1 MENNILLDV
10 KGLKTYFHTFKG
22 VVKAVDDVSFTLK
35 EGEILGIVGESGSGK
50 SVTSFSILKLVE
62 DPGVV
67 EAEQILFDGRDLNR
81 ASEKDM
87 IKIRGKDISMVF
99 QDPMTSLNPLY
110 TIQRQMEEVL
120 ILHEP
125 QMNAAQRKARCLE
138 LLSAV
143 GIPNPQERLKEY
155 PNQFSGGMRQ
165 RVIIAIALATNP
177 RLLIADEP
185 TTALDVTIQEQILEL
200 MRKLVKEH
208 NTALILITHDLAVV
222 SQMVDRIN
230 VMYCG
235 KLVETGSTEDI
246 VSFNAHPYTEGLLNS
261 IPKLYEDRDRLDYIP
276 GMVPNMFEL
285 PEGCY
290 FAPRCRYCQE
300 ICRHQQPA
308 MREVGPGHLAA
319 CHFPLKKKD
328 DGNRDAAVSPAA
340 VRTEEGK

>member
-1 MENNILLDV
+1 MKDKILLDI

-22 VVKAVDDVSFTLK
+22 VVKAVDDVSFSLM

-50 SVTSFSILKLVE
+50 SVTSFSILNLVE
-62 DPGVV
+62 EPGVV
-67 EAEQILFDGRDLNR
+67 EADHIMFDDKDLSR
-81 ASEKDM
+81 ASEHDM
-87 IKIRGKDISMVF
+87 AKIRGKDISMVF

-125 QMNAAQRKARCLE
+125 QMNAAQRRARCLE
-138 LLSAV
+138 LLSSV
-143 GIPNPQERLKEY
+143 GIPNPEERLKEY

-185 TTALDVTIQEQILEL
+185 TTALDVTIQKQILKL

-235 KLVETGSTEDI
+235 KLVETGTTQDI
-246 VSFNAHPYTEGLLNS
+246 ISYNAHPYTEGLLNS
-261 IPKLYEDRDRLDYIP
+261 IPRLWEDRDRLDYIP

-290 FAPRCRYCQE
+290 FAPRCKYCQE
-300 ICRHQQPA
+300 ICLHKQPE
-308 MREVGPGHLAA
+308 MKQVSPGHMAA
-319 CHFPLKKKD
+319 CHFPLVKD
-328 DGNRDAAVSPAA
+328 KAGK
-340 VRTEEGK
+340 EEGK

>member
-1 MENNILLDV
+1 MENKILLDV

-67 EAEQILFDGRDLNR
+67 EADHILFDGRDL
-81 ASEKDM
+81 AKAGEKEM

-125 QMNAAQRKARCLE
+125 LMNAAQRKARCLE

-143 GIPNPQERLKEY
+143 GIPNPAERLKEY

-185 TTALDVTIQEQILEL
+185 TTALDVTIQEQILQL

-290 FAPRCRYCQE
+290 FAPRCKYCQD
-300 ICRHQQPA
+300 ICKHQKPQ
-308 MREVGPGHLAA
+308 MREVGPGHMAA
-319 CHFPLKKKD
+319 CHFPLEKHEARSK
-328 DGNRDAAVSPAA
+328 
-340 VRTEEGK
+340 EEA

>member
-185 TTALDVTIQEQILEL
+185 TTALDVTIQEQIL

>member
-1 MENNILLDV
+1 MEENNLLEI
-10 KGLKTYFHTFKG
+10 KGLRTYFHTFKG
-22 VVKAVDDVSFTLK
+22 VVKAVDDVSFSLK
-35 EGEILGIVGESGSGK
+35 PGEILGIVGESGSGK
-50 SVTSFSILKLVE
+50 SVTSFSILRLVE
-62 DPGVV
+62 EPGVV
-67 EAEQILFDGRDLNR
+67 EAEKILFDGKDLTR
-81 ASEKDM
+81 AGEKEM
-87 IKIRGKDISMVF
+87 TKIRGKDISMVF

-110 TIQRQMEEVL
+110 TIQKQMEEVL

-125 QMNAAQRKARCLE
+125 QMNAAQRKARCIE

-177 RLLIADEP
+177 KLLIADEP
-185 TTALDVTIQEQILEL
+185 TTALDVTIQEQILKL
-200 MRKLVKEH
+200 MKKLVKEH

-222 SQMVDRIN
+222 SQMVDKIN

-235 KLVETGSTEDI
+235 KLVETGTADEI
-246 VSFNAHPYTEGLLNS
+246 IYHNAHPYTEGLLNS

-300 ICRHQQPA
+300 ICRREKPQMQ
-308 MREVGPGHLAA
+308 EVGPGHLAA
-319 CHFPLKKKD
+319 CHFPLKKDKT
-328 DGNRDAAVSPAA
+328 GNKEA
-340 VRTEEGK
+340 E

>member
-22 VVKAVDDVSFTLK
+22 VVKAVDDVSFSLK

-62 DPGVV
+62 EPGVV
-67 EAEQILFDGRDLNR
+67 EAEQILFDGRDLSR
-81 ASEKDM
+81 ASERDM

-208 NTALILITHDLAVV
+208 NTALILITHD
-222 SQMVDRIN
+222 QMVDRIN

-246 VSFNAHPYTEGLLNS
+246 VAFNAHPYTEGLLNS

-290 FAPRCRYCQE
+290 FAPRCRYCQD
-300 ICRHQQPA
+300 ICRHQQPV

-319 CHFPLKKKD
+319 CHFPLNKK
-328 DGNRDAAVSPAA
+328 AAAK
-340 VRTEEGK
+340 TEEGK

>member
-1 MENNILLDV
+1 M
-10 KGLKTYFHTFKG
+10 
-22 VVKAVDDVSFTLK
+22 
-35 EGEILGIVGESGSGK
+35 
-50 SVTSFSILKLVE
+50 
-62 DPGVV
+62 V